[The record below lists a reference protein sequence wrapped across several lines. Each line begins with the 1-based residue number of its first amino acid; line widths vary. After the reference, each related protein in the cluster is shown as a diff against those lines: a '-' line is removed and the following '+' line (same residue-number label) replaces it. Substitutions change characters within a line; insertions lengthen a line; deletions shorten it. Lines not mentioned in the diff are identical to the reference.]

1 MEFTFET
8 AYNAKSMTQMARVLR
23 KTVRKKHS
31 RRSHIFGWLVIALGL
46 VLMLSSDSWGVST
59 MVTGLAVAVILVVQL
74 FEDRLNG
81 MVARKR
87 MLPGTERAVT
97 VFSED
102 GYVSET
108 EAGRTQWK
116 YENIGLLAETADFF
130 VFVFGQNHA
139 QLYDKTHLQGGTPE
153 DFRRFIE
160 EKTNKQTVQ
169 VT

>member
-8 AYNAKSMTQMARVLR
+8 AYNAKTMTQMAKVLR

-97 VFSED
+97 VF
-102 GYVSET
+102 
-108 EAGRTQWK
+108 
-116 YENIGLLAETADFF
+116 
-130 VFVFGQNHA
+130 FGGW
-139 QLYDKTHLQGGTPE
+139 LCL
-153 DFRRFIE
+153 
-160 EKTNKQTVQ
+160 
-169 VT
+169 